1 MDLESTVHLC
11 SRTIVELDCKK
22 SKERGMRTEVMIE
35 PMECASQVSH
45 TTSEGRN
52 VHAPFTTKQSLTP
65 RSKKN
70 TILVL
75 VSFFQFPY
83 AHLDLR
89 LRALSY
95 QVCYVAHVKDEQT
108 SKRSEVTTLLHQ
120 LFPIHTSTF
129 TLSSLHAH
137 YSLPPSPPS
146 TLPRLFLDSSSTLSR
161 PRRTTPI
168 STSLFL
174 PSVLSKTS

>member
-1 MDLESTVHLC
+1 
-11 SRTIVELDCKK
+11 
-22 SKERGMRTEVMIE
+22 MRTKVMIE

-89 LRALSY
+89 LRALSS

-108 SKRSEVTTLLHQ
+108 GKRSGVTTLLHQ
-120 LFPIHTSTF
+120 LFPIHTPTF

-146 TLPRLFLDSSSTLSR
+146 TLPRLFLDSSSTL
-161 PRRTTPI
+161 PRLFLDSSSTTPHNANI
-168 STSLFL
+168 DIFVFAFGSFQDQLN
-174 PSVLSKTS
+174 SKTLERYHKYIS